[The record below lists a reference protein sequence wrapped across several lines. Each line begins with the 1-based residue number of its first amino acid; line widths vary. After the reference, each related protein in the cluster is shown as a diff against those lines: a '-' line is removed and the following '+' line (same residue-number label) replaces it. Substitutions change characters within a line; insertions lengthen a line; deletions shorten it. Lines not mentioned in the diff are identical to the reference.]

1 MGRRRTS
8 LVHTAAEEETASTFS
23 RPSVVVC
30 VFNQNRRRG
39 QTRAEDVEEVNDDSK
54 CAFRLRVKA
63 LYICLAADCWHN
75 FREMEVLLMIL
86 LSGQQP
92 LKISW
97 NRMWSRN
104 AKTTLTRIQPQC
116 EPSFFGEIWF
126 QKSICRREDILKKT
140 RVKTAFCL
148 VFFFSIYVF

>member
-1 MGRRRTS
+1 MLGHHHHLLVLLLGHYSIFLTTWMGRRRTS

-63 LYICLAADCWHN
+63 LYICLAADC
-75 FREMEVLLMIL
+75 
-86 LSGQQP
+86 
-92 LKISW
+92 
-97 NRMWSRN
+97 
-104 AKTTLTRIQPQC
+104 
-116 EPSFFGEIWF
+116 
-126 QKSICRREDILKKT
+126 
-140 RVKTAFCL
+140 
-148 VFFFSIYVF
+148 